1 MVRYRPCAPL
11 RVVQYCAIQGV
22 KERAYANTFAISRN
36 SEAGGVGEPGGGVG
50 YASIVQLLILLDLI
64 FACVPRRDFI
74 CRLGCGRLVA
84 GRDPF
89 PFPP

>member
-1 MVRYRPCAPL
+1 MQTRL
-11 RVVQYCAIQGV
+11 QFHAIQKQAEWV
-22 KERAYANTFAISRN
+22 SQ
-36 SEAGGVGEPGGGVG
+36 GGGVG
-50 YASIVQLLILLDLI
+50 YASIVQLLI